1 MKAFLFFL
9 LGSRNHGDFQGD
21 KGWHQKG
28 AADEF
33 SRQTC
38 QQIVIY
44 TAQVGIGLIAMVTGH
59 VRVPSS
65 PPTMAE
71 S

>member
-1 MKAFLFFL
+1 MTKF
-9 LGSRNHGDFQGD
+9 
-21 KGWHQKG
+21 G

-33 SRQTC
+33 PCQTC
-38 QQIVIY
+38 QQILIY
-44 TAQVGIGLIAMVTGH
+44 TGQVGIGLIAMVTGH
-59 VRVPSS
+59 VHVPSS